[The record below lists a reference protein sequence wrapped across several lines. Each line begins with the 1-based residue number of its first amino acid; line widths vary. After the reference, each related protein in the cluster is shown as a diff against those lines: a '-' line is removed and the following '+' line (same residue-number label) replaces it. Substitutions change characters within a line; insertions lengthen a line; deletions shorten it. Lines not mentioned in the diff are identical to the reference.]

1 MRSPGLRIVV
11 DILVQKASGQF
22 IYAATVLKFV
32 GEEYYRPNKQLNIAL
47 QPTPRRST
55 AGPDLD
61 ALHTPNFI
69 ALSTSSFSLILVT
82 IFTFHCLQLPDVIED
97 IFHMERNEVNL
108 VLRSLRSL
116 VRIPGIECRRSQ
128 HKEPEGEDD
137 KGLRIVSC
145 LVPRFPRR

>member
-1 MRSPGLRIVV
+1 MPRQCSNLSAKNTIDPINNSILRYSLRHDVRQLAQISTLCIPQ
-11 DILVQKASGQF
+11 ILL
-22 IYAATVLKFV
+22 TC
-32 GEEYYRPNKQLNIAL
+32 
-47 QPTPRRST
+47 PRRVS
-55 AGPDLD
+55 PL
-61 ALHTPNFI
+61 
-69 ALSTSSFSLILVT
+69 LILGT

-128 HKEPEGEDD
+128 REAPEGEDD